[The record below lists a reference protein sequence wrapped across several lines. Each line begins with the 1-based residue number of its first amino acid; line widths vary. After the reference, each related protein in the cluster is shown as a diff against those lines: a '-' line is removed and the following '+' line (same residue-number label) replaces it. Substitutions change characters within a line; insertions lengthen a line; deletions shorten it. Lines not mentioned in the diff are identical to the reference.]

1 MYLLCVYNI
10 LLHYYITVILFIFLI
25 SQNTN

>member
-1 MYLLCVYNI
+1 MHLLCVYNI
-10 LLHYYITVILFIFLI
+10 LSHYYIIVILFIFLI